1 MCWVLKKSLT
11 LDWEWWHVPVFLA
24 TREMGGLLKFLVC
37 LKIYCFIMYAV
48 FCLLYAS
55 IPEEGTSSLQMTLS
69 YHVVAG
75 N

>member
-1 MCWVLKKSLT
+1 M
-11 LDWEWWHVPVFLA
+11 FLA
-24 TREMGGLLKFLVC
+24 TREVGGLLKFLVC
-37 LKIYCFIMYAV
+37 LKIYFFIMYAV